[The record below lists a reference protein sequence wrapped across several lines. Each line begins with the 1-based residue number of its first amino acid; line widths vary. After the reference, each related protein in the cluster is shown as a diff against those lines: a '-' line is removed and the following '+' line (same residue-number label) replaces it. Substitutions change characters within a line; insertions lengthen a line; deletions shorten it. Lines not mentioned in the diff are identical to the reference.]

1 MDKNNLDSLMDE
13 FSSMDG
19 ELNDNLDLDGGVD
32 IDTSDMDGIS
42 LDELDNLEGMDL
54 GDLDFDD
61 IDFDDVDITNLDAG
75 ATPVIQEK
83 EPRAEDMNLDAL
95 IAEAEQPFFS
105 DAMPEDMQGEED
117 EVFQEAESQM
127 QEDTASS
134 MGVFDEQAFDA
145 MTGGYSDDMSMDTM
159 TGGHMDGLSMDP
171 STGGYSDDMSVD
183 TLGEDFAKDMPF
195 DTMSEDFS
203 GDTPFDFDA
212 TGKSPYTAGED
223 NLDALL
229 MASMEES
236 LQSGDLADIE
246 DISEKNPKHKKQKSN
261 HKKTISEILFGEPDE
276 DDIEETALFEEKKA
290 KKKEEREKKKVE
302 RDAKKEEKNAAKQ
315 EMLAVKQSEES
326 KKKQAKAD
334 KKRAKEEAYAA
345 ELEEEKN
352 SKKVSTPV
360 VIIVFVLFA
369 LLAGGVVLG
378 TKNFSYSQVIK
389 KATDY
394 FERQRYRLAYNEVS
408 GVEVKEKDQD
418 LKDRIYTVMYVERL
432 YESYENNMTLNRPD
446 KALDALLRGLEKY
459 DEHYEEAVEL
469 DIVKDID
476 SCRDKIINA
485 LWNTYGITEDGAYA
499 ILAMEGQEY
508 SQMLLTLSEN
518 VLLEESDE
526 TDLQTP
532 TDATAE

>member
-1 MDKNNLDSLMDE
+1 
-13 FSSMDG
+13 
-19 ELNDNLDLDGGVD
+19 
-32 IDTSDMDGIS
+32 
-42 LDELDNLEGMDL
+42 
-54 GDLDFDD
+54 
-61 IDFDDVDITNLDAG
+61 
-75 ATPVIQEK
+75 
-83 EPRAEDMNLDAL
+83 
-95 IAEAEQPFFS
+95 
-105 DAMPEDMQGEED
+105 
-117 EVFQEAESQM
+117 
-127 QEDTASS
+127 
-134 MGVFDEQAFDA
+134 
-145 MTGGYSDDMSMDTM
+145 
-159 TGGHMDGLSMDP
+159 
-171 STGGYSDDMSVD
+171 
-183 TLGEDFAKDMPF
+183 
-195 DTMSEDFS
+195 
-203 GDTPFDFDA
+203 
-212 TGKSPYTAGED
+212 
-223 NLDALL
+223 
-229 MASMEES
+229 
-236 LQSGDLADIE
+236 
-246 DISEKNPKHKKQKSN
+246 
-261 HKKTISEILFGEPDE
+261 
-276 DDIEETALFEEKKA
+276 
-290 KKKEEREKKKVE
+290 
-302 RDAKKEEKNAAKQ
+302 
-315 EMLAVKQSEES
+315 MLAVKQSVET

-508 SQMLLTLSEN
+508 SQMLLTLSDK
-518 VLLEESDE
+518 VLSEESEE
-526 TDLQTP
+526 TELQTP